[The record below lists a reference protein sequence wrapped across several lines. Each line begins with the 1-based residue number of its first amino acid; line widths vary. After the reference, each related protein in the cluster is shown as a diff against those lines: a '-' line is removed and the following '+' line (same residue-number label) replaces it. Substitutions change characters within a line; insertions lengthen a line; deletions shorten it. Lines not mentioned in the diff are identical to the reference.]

1 MDISTS
7 ARPVSPPP
15 AGSLRLIYED
25 GHVRAIDPNGRKL
38 RISTE
43 YGTPDNAEKA
53 TGSLDV
59 VAIATDNTVT
69 IFPNEYTFVDSLT
82 DPAVPYEVKV
92 GATDSD
98 SIDNLIAAINGAAG
112 AGTKYGT
119 GTDSHPDVTASAG
132 AGNTMDVTARFAG
145 PLGNIAVS
153 CGLTDGSWSG
163 DTLTGGQFA
172 TPGSRGDQMFYSNG
186 TVLFRYFAVKD
197 VALTTEDGWV
207 VIQTNL

>member
-15 AGSLRLIYED
+15 AGTLRLIYED
-25 GHVRAIDPNGRKL
+25 GHVRAVDSNGRKL

-53 TGSLDV
+53 TGSIEV
-59 VAIATDNTVT
+59 VAIAADDTVT
-69 IFPNEYTFVDSLT
+69 IFPNEYTFVSELT
-82 DPAVPYEVKV
+82 TPAVPYEVKV
-92 GATDSD
+92 GETDSD
-98 SIDNLIAAINGAAG
+98 SIDNLIAAINGASG
-112 AGTKYGT
+112 AGTTYGT
-119 GTDSHPDVTASAG
+119 GTVAHPDVVASAG
-132 AGNTMDVTARFAG
+132 TGDTMDVTARFAG
-145 PLGNIAVS
+145 PSGNIAVS
-153 CGLTDGSWSG
+153 CSLTDGSWSG

-172 TPGSRGDQMFYSNG
+172 TLGSQGDQMFYSNG